1 MQIIAFSTWDEI
13 APHAESWDRL
23 ACGVPFRSWAWLS
36 SWWRHYGSQS
46 SDDPNT
52 RLMVLGVLD
61 TSGRLAGIAP
71 WYLNRSAAKG
81 WVLRWLGS
89 GEVCSDYASIHCM
102 PEDADRVTEAIAAY
116 LTGSSCDCGARH
128 WDLLEVDGVDAEDS
142 TVMRLL
148 RQLEQR
154 GCSQHENSS
163 SRTWRLALPK
173 TWEEFLGL
181 VSKGHRKKLRRAD
194 RELFEPGRAVLRTV
208 EDCEQIGPA
217 LDVLIDLHQKRRQ
230 MLGELGCFASPQFTA
245 FHQEVSRR
253 LLSAGQLQ
261 LHLLE
266 LDGRTVAAEY
276 QLASQGVTYVYQAG
290 IDPQRL
296 GDEPGHL
303 ITAATVKRAIEQGG
317 RAVDFLRG
325 DEPYKAHFRALA
337 RPLLALRIVPNRT
350 MPQLRNNLWLAGR
363 SVKRWLRP
371 TSQSSHI
378 RPETADSSDAVK
390 GDSQGGPEPLTQVL
404 SS

>member
-194 RELFEPGRAVLRTV
+194 RELFQTGRAVLRTV
-208 EDCEQIGPA
+208 ESCEQLEPA
-217 LDVLIDLHQKRRQ
+217 MDVLIDLHQKRRQ
-230 MLGELGCFASPQFTA
+230 MLGEPGCFASPRFTA
-245 FHQEVSRR
+245 FHREVARR

-261 LHLLE
+261 FQLLE
-266 LDGRTVAAEY
+266 LDGRIVAAEY
-276 QLASQGVTYVYQAG
+276 QLAGAPGTPGQGVTYVYQAG
-290 IDPQRL
+290 IDPERL
-296 GDEPGHL
+296 ADEPGHL
-303 ITAATVKRAIEQGG
+303 ITAATVKRAIEHGG
-317 RAVDFLRG
+317 LAVDFLRG

-337 RPLLALRIVPNRT
+337 RPLLALRVVPNRT
-350 MPQLRNNLWLAGR
+350 TSRLRNNLWLAGR
-363 SVKRWLRP
+363 KVKHWLSQ
-371 TSQSSHI
+371 TSQ
-378 RPETADSSDAVK
+378 DSNPSVVDCQSA
-390 GDSQGGPEPLTQVL
+390 EY
-404 SS
+404 